1 MESMGRVVGLGMEIL
16 NQSNY
21 RLWKS
26 CMESYLV
33 SEDLWDVVGGSS
45 TSPPTGDAA
54 TAEAT
59 KEWTRKNAKAEFAL
73 KRSISSGVFE
83 HVSRCTSASSIWQAL
98 DRLFN
103 KKNEARLQ
111 LLENELANAKQ
122 GESSISEFFI
132 KVKNLCSEI
141 NNLNPEE
148 SISDARLKRIIIR
161 GLRPEYTPFVTS
173 VQGWATQPS
182 LEEFEN
188 LLASQESLAVQMAGV
203 KIHDDSGSAFVAR
216 RQHNFK
222 AKSNDG
228 GPRNNDGH
236 EGSSKGDKKKFKC
249 YRCGK
254 LGHFKKDCRVKLK
267 ETNMAE
273 SKDHNED
280 EEWGKCFTVEAATSS
295 TSTPKKVENNWI
307 VDSGCSHH
315 ITGDEKLFSSLQRH
329 DGKEAIITADNS
341 IHHVEK
347 EGTVVIKGDDGS
359 PITLENVYHVPGV
372 KKNLL
377 SVVNAVDSG
386 NYVLFG
392 PRDVKFLKNI
402 QELKA
407 DVVHTGARVK
417 DLYVLSASNSYVEKM
432 STNDNVFIW
441 HARLGHINMTKL
453 KVMVNKD
460 LVNGLPKLK
469 IQDEGTI
476 CEGCQ
481 YGKSHRLPFDY
492 STSRSSFPLERVHS
506 DLMGPTRTPS
516 YSGYHYMLLFVDDF
530 SRYTWVYFVKEKSE
544 VFSKF
549 LEFKVTVE
557 GELGQKIKTLR
568 TDNGGEFMSKEFL
581 SFCRD
586 NGIKREFTCPHTPQQ
601 NGVAERKI
609 RHLSETCRSWL
620 HGKDLPKALWAEGM
634 RCAAYVINRMPLSPN
649 NMKSPYEMVHGK
661 KPTVKHLRIF
671 GSVCYVHVF
680 DSQRTKL
687 EAKAKKCIFVGY
699 DEQRKGWRCMDPETH
714 KYVVSRDVI
723 FDEVSSY
730 YGPPQVLVEKDGA
743 NSSKIDEST
752 LQVPCESGSPGNKI
766 QGERGSTNQEEEEE
780 QDHGSMVNQRPKRNI
795 VKPARYR
802 DEEFITTYSCF
813 FAAPL
818 DDDEPSSYEEA
829 KGVQEWEAAMKEE
842 MSALKKNETWDLVP
856 KPKDVE
862 PVSCKWVYRIKR
874 KADGSID
881 RFKAKLVARGFSQKY
896 GEDYDETFS
905 PVAKMTTV
913 RSLLS
918 LAASFG
924 WKLWQLDVKN
934 AFLYGELDKS
944 IFMEQPPGFE
954 SREHPDHVCKLK
966 KALYGLKQ
974 APRAW
979 YGKVAQFLQFCGY
992 QASNSDPSLF
1002 FKKKGGVHV
1011 VVLLYVD
1018 DMIITGNDDAEIAR
1032 LQEDMSIRFE
1042 MKKLGELNN
1051 FLGLEVERV
1060 KDGIFVGQ
1068 QGYARRIVEK
1078 FGVHEGKTRTTPM
1091 DVNIKL
1097 RRDEGS
1103 LLPDARP
1110 YRALVGSLLY
1120 LTITRPDIAFAV
1132 GLVSRF
1138 MQAPMKPH
1146 LEAAKKILKYVK
1158 TTLGMG
1164 LVYKYNAKIS
1174 LHGFTD
1180 ADFGG
1185 DLDDRK
1191 STSGYVFLC
1200 GNTSISWCSKKQPT
1214 VSLSTTE
1221 AEYKASTLAAQECI
1235 WLRRLFEDLFEPINK
1250 PVAIYGDNQSAIK
1263 LANNPVFHAR
1273 TKHIELEHHFIREK
1287 VLDGTIEA
1295 LEVRSEDNVADIFT
1309 KSLPKGQFELL
1320 RSKLGMVDKIK
1331 FKGEY

>member
-1 MESMGRVVGLGMEIL
+1 MESTGRVVGLGMEIL

-33 SEDLWDVVGGSS
+33 SEDLWDIVGGSS

-83 HVSRCTSASSIWQAL
+83 HVSRCTSASSMWQAL

-141 NNLNPEE
+141 NSLNPEE
-148 SISDARLKRIIIR
+148 SISDARLKRFIIR

-216 RQHNFK
+216 RQQNFK

-280 EEWGKCFTVEAATSS
+280 EEWGKCFTVEAASSS

-476 CEGCQ
+476 CEGCL

-492 STSRSSFPLERVHS
+492 STSRCSFPLERVHS

-557 GELGQKIKTLR
+557 GEL
-568 TDNGGEFMSKEFL
+568 
-581 SFCRD
+581 
-586 NGIKREFTCPHTPQQ
+586 
-601 NGVAERKI
+601 ERI
-609 RHLSETCRSWL
+609 
-620 HGKDLPKALWAEGM
+620 
-634 RCAAYVINRMPLSPN
+634 Y
-649 NMKSPYEMVHGK
+649 
-661 KPTVKHLRIF
+661 
-671 GSVCYVHVF
+671 
-680 DSQRTKL
+680 
-687 EAKAKKCIFVGY
+687 
-699 DEQRKGWRCMDPETH
+699 
-714 KYVVSRDVI
+714 
-723 FDEVSSY
+723 
-730 YGPPQVLVEKDGA
+730 
-743 NSSKIDEST
+743 
-752 LQVPCESGSPGNKI
+752 
-766 QGERGSTNQEEEEE
+766 
-780 QDHGSMVNQRPKRNI
+780 
-795 VKPARYR
+795 
-802 DEEFITTYSCF
+802 
-813 FAAPL
+813 
-818 DDDEPSSYEEA
+818 
-829 KGVQEWEAAMKEE
+829 
-842 MSALKKNETWDLVP
+842 MSAYT
-856 KPKDVE
+856 
-862 PVSCKWVYRIKR
+862 SAKW
-874 KADGSID
+874 S
-881 RFKAKLVARGFSQKY
+881 
-896 GEDYDETFS
+896 
-905 PVAKMTTV
+905 
-913 RSLLS
+913 
-918 LAASFG
+918 
-924 WKLWQLDVKN
+924 
-934 AFLYGELDKS
+934 
-944 IFMEQPPGFE
+944 
-954 SREHPDHVCKLK
+954 SRE
-966 KALYGLKQ
+966 
-974 APRAW
+974 
-979 YGKVAQFLQFCGY
+979 
-992 QASNSDPSLF
+992 
-1002 FKKKGGVHV
+1002 
-1011 VVLLYVD
+1011 
-1018 DMIITGNDDAEIAR
+1018 
-1032 LQEDMSIRFE
+1032 ED
-1042 MKKLGELNN
+1042 
-1051 FLGLEVERV
+1051 
-1060 KDGIFVGQ
+1060 Q
-1068 QGYARRIVEK
+1068 
-1078 FGVHEGKTRTTPM
+1078 
-1091 DVNIKL
+1091 
-1097 RRDEGS
+1097 
-1103 LLPDARP
+1103 
-1110 YRALVGSLLY
+1110 
-1120 LTITRPDIAFAV
+1120 
-1132 GLVSRF
+1132 
-1138 MQAPMKPH
+1138 
-1146 LEAAKKILKYVK
+1146 
-1158 TTLGMG
+1158 
-1164 LVYKYNAKIS
+1164 
-1174 LHGFTD
+1174 
-1180 ADFGG
+1180 
-1185 DLDDRK
+1185 
-1191 STSGYVFLC
+1191 TS
-1200 GNTSISWCSKKQPT
+1200 K
-1214 VSLSTTE
+1214 
-1221 AEYKASTLAAQECI
+1221 
-1235 WLRRLFEDLFEPINK
+1235 
-1250 PVAIYGDNQSAIK
+1250 
-1263 LANNPVFHAR
+1263 
-1273 TKHIELEHHFIREK
+1273 
-1287 VLDGTIEA
+1287 
-1295 LEVRSEDNVADIFT
+1295 
-1309 KSLPKGQFELL
+1309 
-1320 RSKLGMVDKIK
+1320 
-1331 FKGEY
+1331 

>member
-1 MESMGRVVGLGMEIL
+1 MGRVVGLGMEIL

-45 TSPPTGDAA
+45 TTPPMGAAA

-98 DRLFN
+98 DQLFN

-141 NNLNPEE
+141 NTLNPEE
-148 SISDARLKRIIIR
+148 SISEARLKRSIIR

-188 LLASQESLAVQMAGV
+188 LLASQESLATQMAGV

-216 RQHNFK
+216 RQQSYK
-222 AKSNDG
+222 GKTKNDG
-228 GPRNNDGH
+228 VKNNDGR
-236 EGSSKGDKKKFKC
+236 ERSSTGDKKQFKC

-273 SKDHNED
+273 SKSHTED
-280 EEWGKCFTVEAATSS
+280 EDWGKCFTVEAASS
-295 TSTPKKVENNWI
+295 GTSTTKNLGNDWI

-315 ITGDEKLFSSLQRH
+315 ITGNEKLFSSLQRH

-341 IHHVEK
+341 IHRVEK
-347 EGTVVIKGDDGS
+347 EGTIVIEGEEGG
-359 PITLENVYHVPGV
+359 PITLKNVYHVPGV

-392 PRDVKFLKNI
+392 PKDVKFLKNI

-417 DLYVLSASNSYVEKM
+417 DLYVLSASNSYIEKM
-432 STNDNVFIW
+432 STNDNAFIW

-453 KVMVNKD
+453 KAMVNKD

-469 IQDEGTI
+469 IQDEGKL

-481 YGKSHRLPFDY
+481 YGKSHRLPFDN
-492 STSRSSFPLERVHS
+492 STSRCNAPLERIHS
-506 DLMGPTRTPS
+506 DLMGPTRTSS
-516 YSGYHYMLLFVDDF
+516 YSGFRYMLLFVDDY

-549 LEFKVTVE
+549 QEFKVTVE
-557 GELGQKIKTLR
+557 GELGRKIKTLR
-568 TDNGGEFMSKEFL
+568 TDNGGEFMSNEFL
-581 SFCRD
+581 SFCRKH
-586 NGIKREFTCPHTPQQ
+586 GIKREFSCPYTPQQ

-620 HGKDLPKALWAEGM
+620 HAKNLPKALWAEGM

-671 GSVCYVHVF
+671 GSICYVHVF

-714 KYVVSRDVI
+714 RYTVSRDVV

-730 YGPPQVLVEKDGA
+730 YGSPQVLVEQDGA
-743 NSSKIDEST
+743 GSLKDDEPAAQIPSDGGISE
-752 LQVPCESGSPGNKI
+752 PEM

-780 QDHGSMVNQRPKRNI
+780 EDHGSLANQRPKRDI

-802 DEEFITTYSCF
+802 DERFVTTYSCY
-813 FAAPL
+813 FASPF
-818 DDDEPSSYEEA
+818 DEEEPSSYDEA
-829 KGVQEWEAAMKEE
+829 KGVKEWETAMKEE
-842 MSALKKNETWDLVP
+842 MDALKKNETWDLVP
-856 KPKDVE
+856 KPKDVQ

-874 KADGSID
+874 KRDGNID
-881 RFKAKLVARGFSQKY
+881 RHKARLVARGFSQKY

-913 RSLLS
+913 RTLLS

-934 AFLYGELDKS
+934 AFLYGELDKE
-944 IFMEQPPGFE
+944 IYMEQPLGYI
-954 SREHPDHVCKLK
+954 SQEHPDYVCKLK

-979 YGKVAQFLQFCGY
+979 YGKLAQFLQFCGY
-992 QASNSDPSLF
+992 SPSNSDPSLF
-1002 FKKKGGVHV
+1002 FKKNGGVHV

-1018 DMIITGNDDAEIAR
+1018 DLIITGNDEAEIAR

-1042 MKKLGELNN
+1042 MKMLGELNN
-1051 FLGLEVERV
+1051 FLGLEVERM
-1060 KDGIFVGQ
+1060 KDGIFIGQ
-1068 QGYARRIVEK
+1068 HSYARRIVEK

-1091 DVNIKL
+1091 DANIKL
-1097 RRDEGS
+1097 KRDEGS
-1103 LLPDARP
+1103 LLPDPRP
-1110 YRALVGSLLY
+1110 YRSLVGSLLY
-1120 LTITRPDIAFAV
+1120 LTITRPDISFAV

-1138 MQAPMKPH
+1138 MQSPRKPH

-1164 LVYKYNAKIS
+1164 LMYKYNAKVS
-1174 LHGFTD
+1174 LYGFTD

-1185 DLDDRK
+1185 DLDGRK
-1191 STSGYVFLC
+1191 STSGFVFLC
-1200 GNTSISWCSKKQPT
+1200 GDTSVSWCSKKQAT

-1235 WLRRLFEDLFEPINK
+1235 WLRRLLEDLFEPINK